1 MIQSR
6 SEKNLRFLK
15 QSAPPPRYII
25 ERLKKATRK
34 EATAI
39 AALDIASKD
48 TQLRE
53 LMQAHQT
60 LVFNLCL
67 RLTKDYFT
75 AEDLAQE
82 TFLAAHQNLE
92 RFDGANPAGW
102 LTTIATRKCLDHLR
116 SAAVRKSQFTEDD
129 ALLRFP
135 SPVAQQPEAR
145 FFDSHF
151 EQALQR
157 ACEALREPYKSVALG
172 YYREEKS
179 LAAIA
184 QETGTPIDT
193 VRTRCYRAKHML
205 RQILEREMR
214 YDMSIK

>member
-1 MIQSR
+1 V
-6 SEKNLRFLK
+6 
-15 QSAPPPRYII
+15 A
-25 ERLKKATRK
+25 RK
-34 EATAI
+34 EAAAI
-39 AALDIASKD
+39 ATRD
-48 TQLRE
+48 TRDTRLRE
-53 LMQAHQT
+53 LMQAHQA

-82 TFLAAHQNLE
+82 TFLAAYQNME

-102 LTTIATRKCLDHLR
+102 LTTIAARKCLDHLR
-116 SAAVRKSQFTEDD
+116 SAAVKKAQPMEDETILQFP
-129 ALLRFP
+129 A
-135 SPVAQQPEAR
+135 PVAQQPER
-145 FFDSHF
+145 QFFDSHF
-151 EQALQR
+151 EQALQT

-172 YYREEKS
+172 YYREEKP

-184 QETGTPIDT
+184 KETGAPIDT

-214 YDMSIK
+214 YDLLIK